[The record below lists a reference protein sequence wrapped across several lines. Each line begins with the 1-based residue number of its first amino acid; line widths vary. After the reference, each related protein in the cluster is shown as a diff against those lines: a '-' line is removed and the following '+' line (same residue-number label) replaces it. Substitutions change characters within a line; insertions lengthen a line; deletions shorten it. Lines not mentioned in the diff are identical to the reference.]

1 MNELKIIDE
10 RKVLNKNFRI
20 YGDFDNPLFLAKD
33 VAEWIEYAYKDKD
46 KGTRNVNMMLQTVD
60 DGEKVK
66 NYISVVG
73 GNNLA
78 TQEQHGGLRENT
90 EFWFLTEEGL
100 YEVLMQSRKPI
111 AKAFKKEVK
120 EILKSVRKH
129 GAYMTDSTL
138 EEVLTNPDFG
148 IKLLTRLK
156 EEREARKKLEDKVT
170 EDKPKVLFADAV
182 SASSTSILIGDLAKI
197 LKQNGY
203 DTGQKRLFEIL
214 RNEGYLIKHGS
225 SRNMP
230 TQKAMEMGL
239 FEVKETTINN
249 PDGSIRITK
258 TTKCSGTGQQYFIN
272 YFLAKKA
279 S

>member
-1 MNELKIIDE
+1 MSELTIIEE
-10 RKVLNKNFRI
+10 RSVLGKNFRI

-33 VAEWIEYAYKDKD
+33 VAEWIEHSNSRVMLDSVDDTEKVV
-46 KGTRNVNMMLQTVD
+46 RNVYTL
-60 DGEKVK
+60 
-66 NYISVVG
+66 G
-73 GNNLA
+73 GN
-78 TQEQHGGLRENT
+78 QES
-90 EFWFLTEEGL
+90 WFLTEDGL

-129 GAYMTDSTL
+129 GAYMTDRTL
-138 EEVLTNPDFG
+138 EEALANPDFG
-148 IKLLTRLK
+148 IKLLTKLK
-156 EEREARKKLEDKVT
+156 EEKEARKKLEAKV
-170 EDKPKVLFADAV
+170 EADKPKVLFADAV
-182 SASSTSILIGDLAKI
+182 SASDTSILIGDLAKI

-214 RNEGYLIKHGS
+214 RDKGFLIKSGS

-230 TQKAMEMGL
+230 TQRAMEGGL

-249 PDGSIRITK
+249 PDGSIRVTK
-258 TTKCSGTGQQYFIN
+258 TTKCTGKGQQYFIS
-272 YFLAKKA
+272 YFLKSAA